1 MYRISETDDV
11 KVNLTKLT
19 SKHRRDWLHGG
30 GTHLRDD
37 LVFEKKGIH
46 FISRKSITFCVI
58 IVVYDSYM
66 ILTYECHP
74 QYNIYIFSTA
84 LTHSLAHECMRE
96 RTSYCQ
102 MKNIKF
108 VNDID
113 DYMFGFS
120 NKSRYSL
127 K

>member
-1 MYRISETDDV
+1 
-11 KVNLTKLT
+11 
-19 SKHRRDWLHGG
+19 
-30 GTHLRDD
+30 
-37 LVFEKKGIH
+37 
-46 FISRKSITFCVI
+46 
-58 IVVYDSYM
+58 M

-102 MKNIKF
+102 LKNIMF

-120 NKSRYSL
+120 NMSRYTLL
-127 K
+127 KIIKGTRVMNGITDLPYILHSMHDMCLID